1 MLRSDILNKLDVPG
15 GEDWFSKE
23 RFSEKAAYQSL
34 KAVTGFIKLYKENKE
49 NHGVLS
55 SWQYKQAIVCL
66 ANLESHRFPEAYH
79 SLWDLVSDQEKGMEQ
94 LNQTEVLTIYLIIQ
108 YFICQLEFCGTQRRE
123 TGKKDMNGVDVCEGD
138 IIESQYSGV
147 RMEIKYGVFTAYCPG
162 DRSFM
167 DSVGFYAETS
177 GYPPMPIGPLE
188 EYAKV
193 IGTIFEN
200 PELLDEG
207 RL

>member
-1 MLRSDILNKLDVPG
+1 MLRSDILNKLNAPG
-15 GEDWFSKE
+15 GENWCSE
-23 RFSEKAAYQSL
+23 GRFSEKAAYQSL
-34 KAVTGFIKLYKENKE
+34 KATAGFIDLDKANKK

-66 ANLESHRFPEAYH
+66 ANLESHRFHEAYH

-94 LNQTEVLTIYLIIQ
+94 LNQAEVLTIYLLLQ

-147 RMEIKYGVFTAYCPG
+147 RMEIKYGVYTAYCPG
-162 DRSFM
+162 DGRFM
-167 DSVGFYAETS
+167 DSVGFYAEAS
-177 GYPPMPIGPLE
+177 GYPHMPIGPLE

-193 IGTIFEN
+193 IGTVFEN
-200 PELLDEG
+200 SELLGEG
-207 RL
+207 TL